1 MEFLAVNE
9 RNSIKKWKY
18 RKLLIVYGIFVILI
32 TICRKPQAI
41 TNSKLYWDYIER
53 NIQLI
58 PLSSI
63 QDLGR
68 VIFDDTFSVNA
79 RVLSAI
85 NIIGNIFIMVPFGL
99 FLPNVSEKMN
109 RLRYFLLFTIGGILL
124 IEMLQLFGTIGTFDI
139 DDIILNVIG
148 ALLGFKYTAGQ
159 RNVQ

>member
-1 MEFLAVNE
+1 MNE

-18 RKLLIVYGIFVILI
+18 RKLLIVYGIFVILM

-53 NIQLI
+53 NIQLV
-58 PLSSI
+58 PLRSI

-79 RVLSAI
+79 RILSAI
-85 NIIGNIFIMVPFGL
+85 NLIGNIFIMAPFGFL
-99 FLPNVSEKMN
+99 LPNVSEKMKQF
-109 RLRYFLLFTIGGILL
+109 RCFLLFVIGGVLF
-124 IEMLQLFGTIGTFDI
+124 IELLQLFGTIGTFDI

-148 ALLGFKYTAGQ
+148 ALLGFKCTAGLSKE
-159 RNVQ
+159 NS